1 MAFDLW
7 LAFVA
12 SYVVLTLIPGPSVLM
27 VIGQALTHGRATAL
41 RCVMGDVAGGVV
53 LIALSL
59 AGVGA
64 LLAASAVL
72 FTAVKWAGVLY
83 LLWLGVD
90 QIRTARRPVEATTTR
105 RSGFKVGFIT
115 GVLNP
120 KAIMFYVSFLSQF
133 TDPAAGFASQFLVLV
148 ATSTVIVGGIL
159 AGYVMLASEA
169 REVFRGDVA
178 RRRIGYAGGSAL
190 IGGGVLVAV
199 TR

>member
-1 MAFDLW
+1 MAFDVW
-7 LAFVA
+7 LTFVV
-12 SYVVLTLIPGPSVLM
+12 SYVALTLVPGPSVLM

-41 RCVMGDVAGGVV
+41 RCVIGDVAGGVV

-64 LLAASAVL
+64 LLAASASL
-72 FTAVKWAGVLY
+72 FLAVKWAGVLY
-83 LLWLGVD
+83 LLWLGIE
-90 QIRTARRPVEATTTR
+90 QIRNARRPVEATSSF

-120 KAIMFYVSFLSQF
+120 KAIMFYVAFLSQF
-133 TDPAAGFASQFLVLV
+133 TDPSGGFAPQFAVLV

-159 AGYVMLASEA
+159 SGYVLLASKA
-169 REVFRGDVA
+169 STLFRGATA
-178 RRRIGYAGGSAL
+178 RRRIGYAGGGAL
-190 IGGGVLVAV
+190 IGGGVLVAA

>member
-27 VIGQALTHGRATAL
+27 VIGQALTHGRSTAL
-41 RCVMGDVAGGVV
+41 RCVLGDVAGGVV

-64 LLAASAVL
+64 LLAASAAL
-72 FTAVKWAGVLY
+72 FQAVKWAGVLY

-90 QIRTARRPVEATTTR
+90 QIRTARRPIEATTAR
-105 RSGFKVGFIT
+105 QSGFKVGFIT

-120 KAIMFYVSFLSQF
+120 KAIMFYVAFLSQF
-133 TDPAAGFASQFLVLV
+133 TDPAAGFASQFTVLV
-148 ATSTVIVGGIL
+148 VTSSIIVGGIL
-159 AGYVMLASEA
+159 SGYVLLASKA
-169 REVFRGDVA
+169 RAMFQGEVA
-178 RRRIGYAGGSAL
+178 RRRLGYAGGGAL
-190 IGGGVLVAV
+190 ISGGMLVAA